1 MGLFG
6 SPEEKAAKQE
16 EKLNKMM
23 EKYGLEKL
31 PAEYRDKVKEI
42 NTELMGTGMMEAG
55 LKLSMSGKTEEVL
68 QVYYL
73 KAIMEQNWIIIRLL
87 NDLNTK

>member
-6 SPEEKAAKQE
+6 SSEEKAAKQE

-42 NTELMGTGMMEAG
+42 STELMGTRMMEAG
-55 LKLSMSGKTEEVL
+55 L
-68 QVYYL
+68 
-73 KAIMEQNWIIIRLL
+73 
-87 NDLNTK
+87 